1 MIVVDAS
8 VAVKWF
14 IDEPGT
20 NAAEA
25 VLSGSE
31 TLIAPA
37 LIRVE
42 VAAAI
47 TRKVRLGEIEVREAE
62 EACRLWIAALSSGVP
77 ILSPDEDNIVSAIE
91 LAIQIRHPLQD
102 CLYLALAHRV
112 EGTLLTAD
120 PKFTE
125 RALGCYARV
134 KCLK

>member
-102 CLYLALAHRV
+102 CLYLALARRV
-112 EGTLLTAD
+112 DGTLLTAD